1 MITKAPLCAFVE
13 GHLLCHNPESPHAF
27 LDVLVQQFAI
37 LVQEVDIS
45 KYTQEEYVD
54 IIEEIYM
61 TIFRHNTD
69 GDFVI
74 PTMPNEEG
82 NWKVHK
88 SSATKEEVMELIKEG
103 RVIWNKDVI

>member
-1 MITKAPLCAFVE
+1 
-13 GHLLCHNPESPHAF
+13 
-27 LDVLVQQFAI
+27 
-37 LVQEVDIS
+37 
-45 KYTQEEYVD
+45 
-54 IIEEIYM
+54 M

>member
-1 MITKAPLCAFVE
+1 MSKRFKQVNI
-13 GHLLCHNPESPHAF
+13 
-27 LDVLVQQFAI
+27 QQFAI

-45 KYTQEEYVD
+45 KYTHKEYVD
-54 IIEEIYM
+54 IVEEIYM
-61 TIFRHNTD
+61 SIFRHNTS

-88 SSATKEEVMELIKEG
+88 PSATKEEVEKLIKEG
-103 RVIWNKDVI
+103 KIIWDKNII